1 MANINQLIAPVTS
14 LNTVNSIFISSIPH
28 VPSIIQANPKKG
40 KQYSSSYVK
49 VKQDFGSLR
58 MKEFISNF
66 LNNKNSLVS
75 KATPIKDT
83 ISYNFKADIEKVE
96 FINNASKEDLKKIKP
111 EDYFGKRV
119 VDGFI
124 YDFDRRAIH
133 RIESIT
139 SEGMYTYDRL
149 ESQPM
154 INMYDYK
161 GVFINKKNTP
171 ILDSSMIDTSDT
183 TLFEEHQQRGPAA
196 EILRKKAEP
205 FLEKHNELQV
215 EEVEQPEQQ
224 QTEQQTAQQQPE
236 QSRRKLKIV
245 TRIPRASTIQKVLD
259 SMKDDEDAARE
270 LRRRCIKMIKDYE
283 GLQAAKSA
291 EIYDDDYTLIERAD
305 QYREYN
311 KGSMMYIDALLE
323 YIHNYE
329 FRKDKKS

>member
-14 LNTVNSIFISSIPH
+14 LNTVNSTFISSTPYI
-28 VPSIIQANPKKG
+28 PSILQSNPKKG
-40 KQYSSSYVK
+40 KQYSTSYVK

-111 EDYFGKRV
+111 EDYFGKRI

-124 YDFDRRAIH
+124 YDFDRRVIH

-139 SEGMYTYDRL
+139 NDGMYLYDRL

-154 INMYDYK
+154 INMNDYK
-161 GVFINKKNTP
+161 GIFINKKYPP
-171 ILDSSMIDTSDT
+171 ILESNILDTSDT
-183 TLFEEHQQRGPAA
+183 PLFEEHQRKGVDGEFVKKMPAF
-196 EILRKKAEP
+196 LDMHYHKK
-205 FLEKHNELQV
+205 
-215 EEVEQPEQQ
+215 EEVDNE
-224 QTEQQTAQQQPE
+224 TEEP
-236 QSRRKLKIV
+236 QSKYKVV
-245 TRIPRASTIQKVLD
+245 TRVPRASTIKKLLD
-259 SMKDDEDAARE
+259 KMENDEEAAEE
-270 LRRRCIKMIKDYE
+270 LRKRCIKVIKDYE

-311 KGSMMYIDALLE
+311 QGALMYIDALVE
-323 YIHNYE
+323 YIQDYY
-329 FRKDKKS
+329 FKKDNKES